1 MRGRYM
7 QLIER
12 YRPAIMAVA
21 LDRIADLDACRDITQ
36 DAMELAVR
44 YIDDL
49 RDPEALPGWLRAIA
63 VNCCRQYVRRRRDA
77 PAGLLAEEAPERES
91 THAAAVRREM
101 LRHVR
106 RALHALPENNRLALI
121 MHVVHDM
128 SYEDIARFLGVP
140 ATTVVGR
147 IHRARKELRREHER
161 WLADAAGD
169 RKEPPG

>member
-1 MRGRYM
+1 MRGHCM

-21 LDRIADLDACRDITQ
+21 LDRIADWDACRDIAQ
-36 DAMELAVR
+36 DAVEQAIR
-44 YIDDL
+44 HIDDL
-49 RDPEALPGWLRAIA
+49 RDPEALPAWLRAIA
-63 VNCCRQYVRRRRDA
+63 VNCCRQYVRRRRDV
-77 PAGLLAEEAPERES
+77 PAGLLVAEAPDGGS
-91 THAAAVRREM
+91 AHAAAVRREM

-106 RALHALPENNRLALI
+106 RALRALPENNRLALI

-140 ATTVVGR
+140 VTTVVGR

-169 RKEPPG
+169 RKEPRR